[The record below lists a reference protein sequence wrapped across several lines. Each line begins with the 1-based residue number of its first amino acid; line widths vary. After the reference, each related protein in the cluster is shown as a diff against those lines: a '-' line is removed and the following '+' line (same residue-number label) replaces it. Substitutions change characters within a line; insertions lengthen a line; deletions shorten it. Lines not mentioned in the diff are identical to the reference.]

1 MGRYFWL
8 FVVCGLF
15 AWASSV
21 SGASSHHQHEEVVQT
36 PLGTAQGA
44 VNGSAVRFSVKYASA
59 ERWKDSDV
67 VSTWSLPNGFTD
79 ATKMPLACP
88 QDTLD
93 ASAYSEDCLSM
104 VLYVP
109 SNLLVSGCGDAPT
122 FMWIHGGS
130 FTEGFASDYGLDG
143 SIFAVAT
150 NSIVAVVQY
159 RLGALGFMAPDGNT
173 NLAVKDMINAMKFLQ
188 TIVPSFGGHSSK
200 ITLAGQSSG
209 AMMIRTLLAAPS
221 ASSLFQ
227 SAIIQSDPMNYG
239 FLNVSTQQT
248 LQSFYNQLIVC
259 DSADSSCWDSLSIDE
274 ILEAQSILYNNAS
287 AIDASASFVIPI
299 RPVRDDVLI
308 TTPLDSTAKYPTVSK
323 PILITSVLDEA
334 APTIYDL
341 FPDVVPQTSFDA
353 VVSELMGVDR
363 TTTVASS
370 GYYQSNAS
378 DARDLLVKLGTD
390 YVWRCPDW
398 TMARNWASNGGAV
411 YVGLFTVGAH
421 YYSNANIPFC
431 QEDGAVCHSD
441 DIEIVFGTVSNPDQA
456 QTKLIS
462 QVQQRYKSFLCAG
475 HPNPPGLPEW
485 SAAGKSKVHAYNLG
499 GCDKV
504 KAGACRPAFWGSAVE
519 YDYQVYGL

>member
-1 MGRYFWL
+1 MGPPFWL

-21 SGASSHHQHEEVVQT
+21 SGGAPHHQHQENVQT
-36 PLGTAQGA
+36 PLGIAEGI

-59 ERWKDSDV
+59 ERWKESQV
-67 VSTWSLPNGFTD
+67 VSTWSLPNGFSD
-79 ATKMPLACP
+79 ANKMPLACP
-88 QDTLD
+88 QGTLD

-109 SNLLVSGCGDAPT
+109 RDFLASGCSDAPT

-159 RLGALGFMAPDGNT
+159 RLGALGFMVPDGNA

-188 TIVPSFGGHSSK
+188 TVVRSFGGNSSK
-200 ITLAGQSSG
+200 ITLAGQSAG
-209 AMMIRTLLAAPS
+209 AMMIRSLLAAPS

-239 FLNVSTQQT
+239 FLNISTQQT
-248 LQSFYNQLIVC
+248 LQSYYNELIVC
-259 DSADSSCWDSLSIDE
+259 DSTNSTCWESVSVDE
-274 ILEAQSILYNNAS
+274 ILEAQTTLYNNAS
-287 AIDASASFVIPI
+287 AIDASASFVIPL

-308 TTPLDSTAKYPTVSK
+308 TTPLDSTAKFPAVTK

-334 APTIYDL
+334 AATIYDL
-341 FPDVVPQTSFDA
+341 FPDIVPQTSFDA
-353 VVSELMGVDR
+353 ILSELLGADRAATVVS
-363 TTTVASS
+363 SS
-370 GYYQSNAS
+370 YYQSNES

-398 TMARNWASNGGAV
+398 TMARNWVNNGGSAF
-411 YVGLFTVGAH
+411 VGLFTVGAH

-431 QEDGAVCHSD
+431 QEEGAVCHSD
-441 DIEIVFGTVSNPDQA
+441 DIEIVFGTVSNPDIAQA
-456 QTKLIS
+456 KLIS
-462 QVQQRYKSFLCAG
+462 QIQQRYKSFLNAG
-475 HPNPPGLPEW
+475 HPNPLGLPEW
-485 SAAGKSKVHAYNLG
+485 PAAGKTKVHTYKLG
-499 GCDKV
+499 ECGKV
-504 KAGACRPAFWGSAVE
+504 KIGACTPAFWGSAVE
-519 YDYQVYGL
+519 YDYQVYDI

>member
-1 MGRYFWL
+1 MARYFWL

-15 AWASSV
+15 ACASSV
-21 SGASSHHQHEEVVQT
+21 SGGSPNHQHEEVVQT
-36 PLGTAQGA
+36 PLGIAEGI

-59 ERWKDSDV
+59 ERWKESEA
-67 VSTWSLPNGFTD
+67 VSTWALPNGFTD
-79 ATKMPLACP
+79 AAKMPLACP

-109 SNLLVSGCGDAPT
+109 SDLLVSGCGDAPT

-143 SIFAVAT
+143 SIFAAAT

-188 TIVPSFGGHSSK
+188 TVVPSFGGHPSK
-200 ITLAGQSSG
+200 ITLAGQSAG
-209 AMMIRTLLAAPS
+209 AMMIRALLAAPS

-248 LQSFYNQLIVC
+248 LQNFYNQLIVY
-259 DSADSSCWDSLSIDE
+259 DSDSCWDSLSIDE

-299 RPVRDDVLI
+299 RPVRDNVLI
-308 TTPLDSTAKYPTVSK
+308 TTPLDSTAKYPPVTK

-334 APTIYDL
+334 AATIYDL
-341 FPDVVPQTSFDA
+341 FPDVVPRTSFDA
-353 VVSELMGVDR
+353 VVSGLLGVDR

-378 DARDLLVKLGTD
+378 DARHLLVKLGTD

-441 DIEIVFGTVSNPDQA
+441 DIEIVFGTVPNPDQA
-456 QTKLIS
+456 QAKLIS
-462 QVQQRYKSFLCAG
+462 QVQQRYKSFLYAG
-475 HPNPPGLPEW
+475 HPNPPGLPQW
-485 SAAGKSKVHAYNLG
+485 SAAGKSKVHVYDLG
-499 GCDKV
+499 GCGKI